1 VQQQEFSA
9 AIGNKNNLAMANLAR
24 AYGEATNSAAVD
36 SLYRRMVSRHY
47 VDLILI
53 ESNFATDHVG
63 TDNPSFEDAVVRI
76 FK

>member
-1 VQQQEFSA
+1 V
-9 AIGNKNNLAMANLAR
+9 
-24 AYGEATNSAAVD
+24 VD
-36 SLYRRMVSRHY
+36 SLYRRMLERHY

-53 ESNFATDHVG
+53 ETHFATDHIG